1 MRTFLPAALSLALAG
16 CQTPSQWEKP
26 GASPQMAAADITD
39 CRNGAAHVGF
49 MFYPW
54 GVPPDWFYRRS
65 NWVYWSDIQDSQRVA
80 AEKEVTAFC
89 MRNKGYE
96 LVPSPRAA
104 G

>member
-1 MRTFLPAALSLALAG
+1 
-16 CQTPSQWEKP
+16 
-26 GASPQMAAADITD
+26 
-39 CRNGAAHVGF
+39 

-54 GVPPDWFYRRS
+54 GAPPDWFYRRN

-80 AEKEVTAFC
+80 AEKDVTAFC

-96 LVPSPRAA
+96 LVPIPRAQ